1 MDIEDTNPAAP
12 RPHQRPLS
20 VVMIDVGGRKYP
32 MRTVSQCR
40 TCMSPYRMEIE
51 QAILEQHGYM
61 TIANALVGR
70 ESGRLPNPGHQSIRD
85 HVLKNHMPLGP
96 TAERA
101 LVEERAKQIGRDIET
116 HTAGLADYAS
126 VNQIIVQRGMDR
138 LARGEL
144 QPTMSELLTAIRM
157 QHAIESTTEDGLDA
171 AAWQEA
177 LVAYME
183 VAAQFIPQENLH
195 AYGQALTRNPV
206 LKAMMTGGQRR
217 PEPKA
222 LETAPFEA

>member
-12 RPHQRPLS
+12 RPHQRPGS
-20 VVMIDVGGRKYP
+20 VVMVDVGGRQYP
-32 MRTVSQCR
+32 MRTVTQCR
-40 TCMSPYRMEIE
+40 TCMSPHRLEIE
-51 QAILEQHGYM
+51 QAILEQRSYAS
-61 TIANALVGR
+61 IANALLDR
-70 ESGRLPNPGHQSIRD
+70 ETGRLPHPGNQSIRD
-85 HVLKNHMPLGP
+85 HVLKNHMPIGP

-101 LVEERAKQIGRDIET
+101 LVEERAQAIGRDIET
-116 HTAGLADYAS
+116 YTAGLANYAT
-126 VNQIIVQRGMDR
+126 VNEIIVQRGMER

-144 QPTMSELLTAIRM
+144 QPSMSELLTAIRM